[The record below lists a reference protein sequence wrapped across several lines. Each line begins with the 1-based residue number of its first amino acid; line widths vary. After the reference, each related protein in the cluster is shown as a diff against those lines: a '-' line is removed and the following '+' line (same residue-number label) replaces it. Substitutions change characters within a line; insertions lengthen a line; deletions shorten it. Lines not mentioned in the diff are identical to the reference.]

1 MVPPLPCMR
10 PEYRLARGP
19 GTSVEE
25 VLDSGTASIPARSMG
40 EPAEMAALVAYLC
53 SVQADRVTGQA
64 IPVDGGS
71 SRHL

>member
-1 MVPPLPCMR
+1 
-10 PEYRLARGP
+10 
-19 GTSVEE
+19 
-25 VLDSGTASIPARSMG
+25 MG

-64 IPVDGGS
+64 VPVDGGS

>member
-1 MVPPLPCMR
+1 MVPPLRCVR
-10 PEYRLARGP
+10 PESA
-19 GTSVEE
+19 
-25 VLDSGTASIPARSMG
+25 TASIPARCMG

>member
-1 MVPPLPCMR
+1 MVPPLRCLR
-10 PEYRLARGP
+10 PEFRRQTTLSSSAAGSRP
-19 GTSVEE
+19 EAT
-25 VLDSGTASIPARSMG
+25 IPARRMG

-64 IPVDGGS
+64 VPVDGGS